1 MLADFATDDASRG
14 SYYLNFILKLRG
26 NLLNGSVIA
35 VGPSGV
41 GRYGSAPTL
50 AHWVELKRSDT
61 DQKNVRANPTH
72 PSRAQSRA

>member
-61 DQKNVRANPTH
+61 DQKKR
-72 PSRAQSRA
+72 